1 MKKEQLLAELMR
13 QGDELDYRIRNG
25 QEIIQ
30 REKENKWRK
39 EVLEAKNEIDKDLW
53 NRWLILL
60 LKRMEFKG
68 IFYGDVVSI
77 GVSGKRPFGNSAHS
91 RDIAET
97 LGWEYED
104 GLSDKQ
110 DLLVSA
116 LWEDLPD
123 FINNLIEKL

>member
-1 MKKEQLLAELMR
+1 MDLVKQR
-13 QGDELDYRIRNG
+13 DEFDDRIRRVK
-25 QEIIQ
+25 ETMQ
-30 REKENKWRK
+30 REKEIER
-39 EVLEAKNEIDKDLW
+39 ERLASEARNEIHKDIW
-53 NRWLILL
+53 DRWLILL

-68 IFYGDVVSI
+68 IFYGDIVSI
-77 GVSGKRPFGNSAHS
+77 GVEGKRPFGNSNWN

-110 DLLVSA
+110 SLLVSA
-116 LWEDLPD
+116 LWEDIPE